1 MENHGMKILKYLNSA
16 SEWVQAFFFIFLI
29 FVASTVAYFQGYN
42 PTAPSENRTMKRH
55 LFEYMKTVL
64 SGMLAF
70 FFTLLIAES
79 QKWDFPWT
87 CLVGGISVLFSKQFF
102 ELLFSAVLTRILGTV
117 SPPVPPN
124 TTPSNSQSPQ
134 ITVNVD
140 ASNK

>member
-1 MENHGMKILKYLNSA
+1 MKVLKYLNSA
-16 SEWVQAFFFIFLI
+16 SEWIQTLFFIFLI

-42 PTAPSENRTMKRH
+42 PTNPQENRTLKRH

-70 FFTLLIAES
+70 FFTLLIADS

-102 ELLFSAVLTRILGTV
+102 ELLFSAVVTRLLGTV
-117 SPPVPPN
+117 SPTPAAV
-124 TTPSNSQSPQ
+124 TTNGSQSPQ

-140 ASNK
+140 ASNKQ